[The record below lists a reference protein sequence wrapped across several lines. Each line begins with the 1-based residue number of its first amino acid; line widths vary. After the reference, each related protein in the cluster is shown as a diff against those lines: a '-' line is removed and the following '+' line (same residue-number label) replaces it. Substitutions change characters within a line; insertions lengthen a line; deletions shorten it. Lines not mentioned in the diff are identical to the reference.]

1 LYWDGSIDGFAGQV
15 IDGIE
20 ILPAVAAGTPTP
32 TATPTLTQLPAD
44 TPTITSIP
52 SDTPTKTLTS
62 TVTDTPPET
71 STPTSA
77 PLPSST
83 PTDTPP
89 DTSTPTSAP
98 LPTSTPTR
106 TPTPTPSTPITI
118 GETNV
123 LNTDDYGNG
132 NLLIAQQAVLSQ
144 NATIQSLSFYVTT
157 ASGQLRLG
165 IYDDTGGNP
174 GALKAQTAAF
184 TPVVGWNTQN
194 VSTPALLPAG
204 TYWLAYLPQ
213 SNNLHFRVASTG
225 SARGYSYPFGIM
237 PSTYSSSPMSADVH
251 WSFYATLIR

>member
-62 TVTDTPPET
+62 TVTDTPPE
-71 STPTSA
+71 
-77 PLPSST
+77 
-83 PTDTPP
+83 
-89 DTSTPTSAP
+89 TSTPTSAP